1 VPANVS
7 LRRAIGAV
15 AVVATVVSGIG
26 ASASPAGAAT
36 GQTATLSLRTVTVT
50 GTAARDVIAITL
62 DTDRLTVDVGSDG
75 SVDAQFRRSRFDRVR
90 VLAGGGADGVTVEG
104 VGVGDVPITMKGQG
118 GNDFLGVVGNIGDF
132 GDFGEGNLPVTMIG
146 NDGNDD
152 FLAGAPGPVTIQA
165 GAGDDSVDGGLAGTG
180 QETISLG
187 DGSDRFLSSLNGFI
201 VGGSRNDIV
210 DGGAGQDAIDMEGTF
225 ATESVGLSANSG
237 HLIVDHD
244 FRDRIDADNIE
255 DVSWRGF
262 GGLDESGSGDAVA
275 VNDLSGTDVV
285 RFTPDFTDPLDGAGP
300 NNSADT
306 LTVRGTTGVDHITV
320 SGSGANVTV
329 AGLTPLVTPVFLA
342 PDDFLLIQTLDGRDI
357 VDSSEL
363 QPGLVQL
370 IVQ

>member
-1 VPANVS
+1 M
-7 LRRAIGAV
+7 

-26 ASASPAGAAT
+26 AYATSAGAAT
-36 GQTATLSLRTVTVT
+36 GPTATLSLRTVTVT
-50 GTAARDVIAITL
+50 GTAVRDVIAIAV
-62 DTDRLTVDVGSDG
+62 DTNRLTVDFGSDG
-75 SVDAQFRRSRFDRVR
+75 SVDAQFGRSRFDRVR
-90 VLAGGGADGVTVEG
+90 VLASGGADGVTVEG

-132 GDFGEGNLPVTMIG
+132 GEGDLPVTMIG

-180 QETISLG
+180 RETVSLG

-201 VGGSRNDIV
+201 VGGHRNDIV
-210 DGGAGQDAIDMEGTF
+210 DGGAGQDAMDMEGTF
-225 ATESVGLSANSG
+225 ATESVSLSADSG

-244 FRDRIDADNIE
+244 LRDRIDSDNIE

-300 NNSADT
+300 NNSSDT
-306 LTVRGTTGVDHITV
+306 LTVRGTAGVDHITV
-320 SGSGANVTV
+320 SGSGANITV
-329 AGLTPLVTPVFLA
+329 AGLTPLVTPIFLA
-342 PDDFLLIQTLDGRDI
+342 PDDFLHIQTLEGRDI
-357 VDSSEL
+357 VDSSGL
-363 QPGLVQL
+363 QRGLVQL